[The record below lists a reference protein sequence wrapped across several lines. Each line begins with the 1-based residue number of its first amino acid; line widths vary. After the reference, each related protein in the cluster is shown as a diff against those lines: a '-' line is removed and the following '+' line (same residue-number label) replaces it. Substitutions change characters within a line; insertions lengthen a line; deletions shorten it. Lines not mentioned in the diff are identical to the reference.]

1 MRETVTQCHQNDLEY
16 TKQHLRSAIA
26 DSLRDQGFLVD
37 GDRGLAL
44 PSGDKQLIRQLHSSA
59 IMHQKE
65 RSRPGLA
72 RHESRLLTRL
82 ASGDEV
88 NVSRIFP
95 KLIEV
100 SPRSEDELLFRYA
113 KLHWSIPVSSG
124 YGRRLRFLVV
134 DQYNDKL
141 MGIIGLGDP
150 VFNFKPR
157 DEWIGWN
164 KSAARMRLRHV
175 MDMFVLGSVPP
186 YSLLL
191 CGKLTALLATSDEV
205 RESFARKYSGRGS
218 LISEQPHDGRLAL
231 LTTASALGRSSIY
244 NRLKFGARVAFHSV
258 GFTKGYGE
266 FQFSNGLYAAISDYA
281 AENLTPTAKHA
292 SWGTGFRN
300 RREIV
305 RKVLQSIELSGE
317 LLHHGVRR
325 EAFVAPLAKNSREFL
340 TGQDDQ
346 LVTFRQP
353 VADLFEYFR
362 TRWLI
367 PRSTR
372 DSRYRQWSPEEWRL
386 WS

>member
-1 MRETVTQCHQNDLEY
+1 MEY

>member
-1 MRETVTQCHQNDLEY
+1 
-16 TKQHLRSAIA
+16 
-26 DSLRDQGFLVD
+26 
-37 GDRGLAL
+37 
-44 PSGDKQLIRQLHSSA
+44 
-59 IMHQKE
+59 MHQKE

-186 YSLLL
+186 YSFLL

-218 LISEQPHDGRLAL
+218 LISGQTHDGRLAL

-244 NRLKFGARVAFHSV
+244 NRLKFGTRIAFCSV
-258 GFTKGYGE
+258 GFTRGYGE

-346 LVTFRQP
+346 LVTLRQP

>member
-1 MRETVTQCHQNDLEY
+1 MEY
-16 TKQHLRSAIA
+16 TNQHLRSAIA
-26 DSLRDQGFLVD
+26 DSLRNQGFLVD
-37 GDRGLAL
+37 GDRGLTL
-44 PSGDKQLIRQLHSSA
+44 PSSDKQLIRQLHSLA
-59 IMHQKE
+59 VIHQRE

-150 VFNFKPR
+150 VFNLKPR

-186 YSLLL
+186 YSFLL

-231 LTTASALGRSSIY
+231 LTTVSALGRSSIY
-244 NRLKFGARVAFHSV
+244 NRLKFGARIAFCSV
-258 GFTKGYGE
+258 GFTRGYGE

-281 AENLTPTAKHA
+281 VENLTPTAKHA